1 MGDNNSLHVE
11 TKTILALHGEKWES
25 LIQLEEITVI
35 TKENY
40 KTFHF

>member
-1 MGDNNSLHVE
+1 MEDNNSLHVE
-11 TKTILALHGEKWES
+11 TKTILVLHGEKWES